1 MDPIMDPIMDNCGTW
16 SPIHDWIHNWRS
28 VNCLIAWI
36 VNDHLNCQGPF
47 TMRPA
52 CSPRETSMC
61 EKTIANRRT
70 TLWTTSAL
78 ETVTTSLPSPGRPT
92 RPARLS
98 PIATNNLC
106 LHCYR
111 TSRMQCE
118 VSHITSA
125 MRIRGGTYESYE
137 TVMGVF
143 ISHCPS
149 GRQVV

>member
-1 MDPIMDPIMDNCGTW
+1 MVFRIMDPIMDPIMDNCGTW

-61 EKTIANRRT
+61 EKTITNRRT

-78 ETVTTSLPSPGRPT
+78 ETVTTSLPSPRPT
-92 RPARLS
+92 YKARPAL
-98 PIATNNLC
+98 P
-106 LHCYR
+106 HCYKAIFIFTVIGYQECNVKSV
-111 TSRMQCE
+111 TSRLLCE
-118 VSHITSA
+118 FVEVHMKA
-125 MRIRGGTYESYE
+125 MK
-137 TVMGVF
+137 
-143 ISHCPS
+143 
-149 GRQVV
+149 Q